1 MSRHYPI
8 FYKLNS
14 NLTPRRKQTVN
25 KLLLL
30 FVCGIPASCTSVPTL
45 DEFANSHKL
54 TRRHITAEGFRLS
67 TLSPA
72 DFSSPSDLR
81 VYIAGDGRPWQGN
94 QPTVNPTG
102 DGLLALNLMLS
113 DSRPAIFLTRPCYN
127 LAIMPE
133 QCTPALWTSGRYSN
147 TIVSVM
153 TTALLALID
162 HHQAT
167 SLTLLGHSGGGV
179 IALLAAERI
188 PVPTTVITIAS
199 NLDIDAWTD
208 YHGFL
213 PLTESLNPVTQ
224 LNMRN
229 SNKVHLIGNSDQL
242 VPVSTLKRYI
252 DAYPEASY
260 QYFDSFG
267 HNCCWLKNWAKIIAG
282 Y

>member
-1 MSRHYPI
+1 MSHHYLF
-8 FYKLNS
+8 FYKPNCSLS
-14 NLTPRRKQTVN
+14 PRLKQTVN

-30 FVCGIPASCTSVPTL
+30 SICGIITSCTSAPTL
-45 DEFANSHKL
+45 DEFANNHKL
-54 TRRHITAEGFRLS
+54 IRRQLSAGEFGLS

-72 DFSSPSDLR
+72 EFPSPSDLR

-94 QPTVNPTG
+94 RPTANPTG
-102 DGLLALNLMLS
+102 DGLLALKLMQR
-113 DSRPAIFLTRPCYN
+113 DPKPAIFLTRPCYN
-127 LAIMPE
+127 LSTMPE
-133 QCTPALWTSGRYSN
+133 QCTPALWTSGRYSD
-147 TIVSVM
+147 TVVSAM
-153 TTALLALID
+153 TTALLTLID

-188 PVPTTVITIAS
+188 PVQTTVITVAS

-224 LNMRN
+224 LNSNN
-229 SNKVHLIGNSDQL
+229 SYKVHLIGNSDQL

-252 DAYPEASY
+252 AAHPEASY
-260 QYFDSFG
+260 QYFDNFG
-267 HNCCWLKNWAKIIAG
+267 HNCCWLKNWTKIIAD